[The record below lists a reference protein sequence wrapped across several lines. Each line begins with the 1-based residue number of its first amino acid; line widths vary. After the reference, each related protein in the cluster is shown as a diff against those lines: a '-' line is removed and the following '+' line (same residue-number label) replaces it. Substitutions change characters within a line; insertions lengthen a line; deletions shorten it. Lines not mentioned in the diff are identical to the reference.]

1 MDFVLLADGM
11 NLKTAVEKRAA
22 QSKKPLKRCLSPC
35 KIFHTWCKNDGK
47 CREKGEDCTWYCECP
62 DNCEGFFC
70 EKIVPKE
77 IETPAVEVKVIIQ
90 KEEKKDASAFDKSK
104 LAQALAGIIMKKQ
117 TREEEKPAVAP
128 DTIDRVGTSDK
139 ITVKENVTA
148 TIILNC
154 PPNITGPDATVFSSE
169 NGTQLSS
176 NEALSTTLTPN
187 TTSNNQSTSE
197 KNESDMSNTTNSDPT
212 PNVSVMDSKD
222 MSSPLPVTTKINS
235 TGSNNGGSP
244 QAAVQ
249 TTSNNLHT
257 TSTTNPLTSSVPGK
271 VNNSGSNKEGQ
282 TNINNVGTAPVI
294 SGESSKKE
302 GTQSSIPKSLS
313 EIIEKAIE
321 TIPLNPETKASSS
334 GKEVTSNNIPT
345 TTPSLKTTVSLKPT
359 TVSGARKSSNLT
371 DNKQTSSTGED
382 LSVKGISISD
392 KREKAGEVNGL
403 YSARPAINLTSSTT
417 LSHDNIPV
425 RLNMSTDS
433 PPSTA
438 SGYTKQ
444 TNHAAQR
451 TSTQPSTL
459 GSSTRRPRV
468 DKTERKA
475 DRSNI
480 LSENKQSKFSI
491 RTVTSQV
498 EPNVIQKSKENFD
511 NTESTKIISTASA
524 MPDGQVSTSKPVGTS
539 AGIETTT
546 TAKSL
551 ETISSKLAG
560 LEHSSAYDST
570 SKPTSKGTAEQIE
583 PKEAVK
589 KETTASPGR
598 PNATEKSTKSPTTKT
613 TITSKTKLT
622 TRTWIS
628 SSTTTTASSS
638 SASLSSSSATTTSTI
653 ATTVPTTRSTTN
665 KTPSSTTESNSSV
678 THALHSTKMSP
689 ISTMSSSLSSS
700 TEFATM
706 KDMSTTFLSKDAS
719 IVTTTTKSISSE
731 STSTTSLPITSTS
744 DGRILTNSPA
754 KGATFS
760 TPAPVEKE
768 NTSTKKKN
776 KKEFSGLSDAKE
788 KQYNTATVKPIV
800 DGARGSAD
808 DKQQLRGADDMTVAS
823 NKLPEVVKD
832 FTSNKLKPKLSKG
845 NAPGNGLDNVL

>member
-1 MDFVLLADGM
+1 MDFVLLTDGM

-35 KIFHTWCKNDGK
+35 KIFHSWCKNDGK

-176 NEALSTTLTPN
+176 NESLSTTLTPN

-197 KNESDMSNTTNSDPT
+197 KNASDMSNTTNSDPT

-222 MSSPLPVTTKINS
+222 VSSPLLVTSKINS
-235 TGSNNGGSP
+235 AGSNNRDSP

-282 TNINNVGTAPVI
+282 TDINIGGTAPVM
-294 SGESSKKE
+294 SSESSKNE
-302 GTQSSIPKSLS
+302 GTQSNIPKSLS

-321 TIPLNPETKASSS
+321 TIPLSSETKTSSS
-334 GKEVTSNNIPT
+334 GKQVTSNNIPT
-345 TTPSLKTTVSLKPT
+345 TTPSLKTTISLKPT
-359 TVSGARKSSNLT
+359 TASGARKRSNLT

-392 KREKAGEVNGL
+392 KREKTGEVNGL

-417 LSHDNIPV
+417 LSHDKMPV

-433 PPSTA
+433 PSSTA

-444 TNHAAQR
+444 ANHAAQR
-451 TSTQPSTL
+451 TSTQPSTRS
-459 GSSTRRPRV
+459 SSTRRPHV
-468 DKTERKA
+468 DKTERKV
-475 DRSNI
+475 DRSDI
-480 LSENKQSKFSI
+480 LSKNKLSKFSV

-498 EPNVIQKSKENFD
+498 EPNIVQKSKENFD
-511 NTESTKIISTASA
+511 TTESTKIISTASSI
-524 MPDGQVSTSKPVGTS
+524 PDAKISTSKPVGTS
-539 AGIETTT
+539 ASIETTT
-546 TAKSL
+546 
-551 ETISSKLAG
+551 ISSRSAG
-560 LEHSSAYDST
+560 LEDSSAYDRSN
-570 SKPTSKGTAEQIE
+570 KPTSKGTAEKIE
-583 PKEAVK
+583 SKEAILS
-589 KETTASPGR
+589 ETTESLGR
-598 PNATEKSTKSPTTKT
+598 PNATEKSTKSSTTKIT
-613 TITSKTKLT
+613 VTSKTKLT
-622 TRTWIS
+622 TQSWTS
-628 SSTTTTASSS
+628 SSTTATLSLL

-653 ATTVPTTRSTTN
+653 ATTVPTTQSTTN
-665 KTPSSTTESNSSV
+665 KTPSRTTESKSAVSHTV
-678 THALHSTKMSP
+678 TSTKMSP
-689 ISTMSSSLSSS
+689 ISTTYSSLSSS
-700 TEFATM
+700 TESTTM
-706 KDMSTTFLSKDAS
+706 KNMSTTFLSEAAS
-719 IVTTTTKSISSE
+719 IVTTATKSISAE
-731 STSTTSLPITSTS
+731 STSTTSVPIASTS
-744 DGRILTNSPA
+744 NGRILTNSPA
-754 KGATFS
+754 KDATFS
-760 TPAPVEKE
+760 TPAPAQKE
-768 NTSTKKKN
+768 STSTKKRN

-788 KQYNTATVKPIV
+788 KQHNTATVKPIV
-800 DGARGSAD
+800 DGAKGSTD
-808 DKQQLRGADDMTVAS
+808 DKQQLRGVDDMTVAS

-832 FTSNKLKPKLSKG
+832 FTSNKVKPKRSKG
-845 NAPGNGLDNVL
+845 NAAGNGLGNVL